1 MILSI
6 NIKYHFM
13 EKFFLNNLK
22 VWVPGSS
29 GMVSSAIIK
38 KLKTEDCEI
47 ITSTRNQLDL
57 TNKIKVFEFYKLN
70 KPDVVI
76 LSAAKVGGIHANST
90 YPVDFLLENLFI
102 QNNII
107 SGAHNF
113 SVKKLLFL
121 GSSCIYPKNI
131 DDPISEDHLL
141 TGSLEETNEW
151 YAVAK
156 ISGIKL
162 CQAFR
167 KQHNCNFITAMPTNL
182 YGPNDN
188 FHPLNSHVPA
198 ALLLK
203 FHNAK
208 INNEPFVTVWGTG
221 KPKREFLY
229 VDDLADACIY
239 LIKNYSGSQPIN
251 VGTGEDISIK
261 NFAEKIKNIVGYK
274 GELKFDKSK
283 PDGTMRKRLN
293 ISRLNNLG
301 WQYKVSLDQGL
312 KLFYEWFTENVN
324 V

>member
-1 MILSI
+1 
-6 NIKYHFM
+6 M
-13 EKFFLNNLK
+13 EKFSLDNLK
-22 VWVPGSS
+22 VWVPGSN

-38 KLKTEDCEI
+38 KLKTENCKI

-57 TNKIKVFEFYKLN
+57 TNTTKVFEFYKVN
-70 KPDVVI
+70 RPDVVI
-76 LSAAKVGGIHANST
+76 LSAAKVGGIHANNN
-90 YPVDFLLENLFI
+90 YPVDFLLENLCI

-107 SGAHNF
+107 SGAHKF
-113 SVKKLLFL
+113 SVNKLLFL

-131 DDPISEDHLL
+131 NDPISEDHLL

-151 YAVAK
+151 YAIAK

-162 CQAFR
+162 CQAYQ
-167 KQHNCNFITAMPTNL
+167 KQYNSNFISAMPTNL

-208 INNEPFVTVWGTG
+208 VNNEPFVTVWGSG
-221 KPKREFLY
+221 NPKREFLY

-239 LIKNYSGSQPIN
+239 LLKNYNGIQPIN

-261 NFAEKIKNIVGYK
+261 DFAEKIKNIVGYK

-312 KLFYEWFTENVN
+312 KLFYEWFTEKANV
-324 V
+324 

>member
-1 MILSI
+1 
-6 NIKYHFM
+6 M
-13 EKFFLNNLK
+13 EKFSLDNLK
-22 VWVPGSS
+22 VWVPGSN

-38 KLKTEDCEI
+38 KLKTENCKI

-57 TNKIKVFEFYKLN
+57 TDKIKVFKFYKLN
-70 KPDVVI
+70 QPDVVI
-76 LSAAKVGGIHANST
+76 LSAAKVGGIHANNT

-162 CQAFR
+162 CQAYQ
-167 KQHNCNFITAMPTNL
+167 KQYNSNFISAMPTNL

-208 INNEPFVTVWGTG
+208 INDEPFVTVWGSG
-221 KPKREFLY
+221 NPKREFLY

-239 LIKNYSGSQPIN
+239 LLKNYNGIQPIN

-261 NFAEKIKNIVGYK
+261 DFAVKIKNIVGYK

-301 WQYKVSLDQGL
+301 WKYKVSLDQGL
-312 KLFYEWFTENVN
+312 KLFYEWFSENVN

>member
-1 MILSI
+1 
-6 NIKYHFM
+6 M
-13 EKFFLNNLK
+13 EKFSLNNLK
-22 VWVPGSS
+22 VWVPGSN

-38 KLKTEDCEI
+38 KLKTENCKI

-57 TNKIKVFEFYKLN
+57 TDKDKVFEFYKLN
-70 KPDVVI
+70 QPDVVI
-76 LSAAKVGGIHANST
+76 LSAAKVGGIHANNT
-90 YPVDFLLENLFI
+90 YPVDFLLENLCI

-162 CQAFR
+162 CQAYQ
-167 KQHNCNFITAMPTNL
+167 KQYNSNFISAMPTNL

-208 INNEPFVTVWGTG
+208 INNEPFVTVWGSG
-221 KPKREFLY
+221 NPKREFLY

-239 LIKNYSGSQPIN
+239 LLKNYNGIQPIN

-261 NFAEKIKNIVGYK
+261 DFAAKIKNIVGYK

-312 KLFYEWFTENVN
+312 KLFYEWFSENVN

>member
-1 MILSI
+1 
-6 NIKYHFM
+6 M
-13 EKFFLNNLK
+13 EKFSLNNLK
-22 VWVPGSS
+22 VWVPGSN

-38 KLKTEDCEI
+38 KLKTENCKI

-57 TNKIKVFEFYKLN
+57 TDKIKVFEFYKLN
-70 KPDVVI
+70 QPDVVI
-76 LSAAKVGGIHANST
+76 LSAAKVGGIHANNT
-90 YPVDFLLENLFI
+90 YPVDFLLENLCI

-162 CQAFR
+162 CQAYQ
-167 KQHNCNFITAMPTNL
+167 KQYNSNFISAMPTNL

-208 INNEPFVTVWGTG
+208 INNEPFVTVWGSG
-221 KPKREFLY
+221 NPKREFLY

-239 LIKNYSGSQPIN
+239 LLKNYNGIQPIN

-261 NFAEKIKNIVGYK
+261 DFAAKIKNIVGYK

-301 WQYKVSLDQGL
+301 WHYKVSLDQGL
-312 KLFYEWFTENVN
+312 KLFYEWFLENAN

>member
-1 MILSI
+1 
-6 NIKYHFM
+6 M
-13 EKFFLNNLK
+13 EKFSFNNLK
-22 VWVPGSS
+22 VWVPGSN

-38 KLKTEDCEI
+38 KLKAENCKI

-57 TNKIKVFEFYKLN
+57 TDKIRVFEFYKLN
-70 KPDVVI
+70 QPDVVI
-76 LSAAKVGGIHANST
+76 LSAAKVGGIHANNT
-90 YPVDFLLENLFI
+90 YPVDFLLENLCI

-131 DDPISEDHLL
+131 NDPISEDHLL

-162 CQAFR
+162 CQAYQ
-167 KQHNCNFITAMPTNL
+167 KQYNSSFISAMPTNL

-208 INNEPFVTVWGTG
+208 INNEPFVTVWGSG
-221 KPKREFLY
+221 NPKREFLY

-239 LIKNYSGSQPIN
+239 LLKNYNGIQPIN

-261 NFAEKIKNIVGYK
+261 EFAAKIKNIVGYK

-293 ISRLNNLG
+293 ISRLNDLG
-301 WQYKVSLDQGL
+301 WHYKVSLDQGL
-312 KLFYEWFTENVN
+312 KLFYEWFSENVN

>member
-1 MILSI
+1 
-6 NIKYHFM
+6 M
-13 EKFFLNNLK
+13 EKFSLDNLK
-22 VWVPGSS
+22 VWVPGSN

-38 KLKTEDCEI
+38 KLKTENCII

-57 TNKIKVFEFYKLN
+57 TDKIKVFEFYKLN
-70 KPDVVI
+70 QPDVVI
-76 LSAAKVGGIHANST
+76 LSAAKVGGIHANNT

-162 CQAFR
+162 CQAYQ
-167 KQHNCNFITAMPTNL
+167 KQYNSSFISAMPTNL

-208 INNEPFVTVWGTG
+208 INDEPFVTVWGSG
-221 KPKREFLY
+221 NPKREFLY

-239 LIKNYSGSQPIN
+239 LLKNYNGIQPIN

-261 NFAEKIKNIVGYK
+261 DFAAKIKNIVGYK

-301 WQYKVSLDQGL
+301 WKYKVSLDQGL
-312 KLFYEWFTENVN
+312 KLFYEWFSENVN

>member
-1 MILSI
+1 
-6 NIKYHFM
+6 M
-13 EKFFLNNLK
+13 EKFSLNNLK
-22 VWVPGSS
+22 VWVPGSN

-38 KLKTEDCEI
+38 KLKTENCKI

-57 TNKIKVFEFYKLN
+57 TDKIKVFEFYKLN
-70 KPDVVI
+70 QPDVVI
-76 LSAAKVGGIHANST
+76 LSAAKVGGIHANNT
-90 YPVDFLLENLFI
+90 YPVDFLLENLCI

-162 CQAFR
+162 CQAYQ
-167 KQHNCNFITAMPTNL
+167 KQYNSNFISAMPTNL

-208 INNEPFVTVWGTG
+208 INNEPFVTVWGSG
-221 KPKREFLY
+221 NPKREFLY

-239 LIKNYSGSQPIN
+239 LLKNYNGIQPIN

-261 NFAEKIKNIVGYK
+261 DFAAKIKNIVGYK

-301 WQYKVSLDQGL
+301 WHYKVSLDQGL
-312 KLFYEWFTENVN
+312 KLFYEWFTENAN

>member
-1 MILSI
+1 
-6 NIKYHFM
+6 M
-13 EKFFLNNLK
+13 EKFSLDNLK
-22 VWVPGSS
+22 VWVPGSN

-38 KLKTEDCEI
+38 KLKTENCKI

-57 TNKIKVFEFYKLN
+57 TDKIKVFEFYKSN
-70 KPDVVI
+70 QPDVVI
-76 LSAAKVGGIHANST
+76 LSAAKVGGIHANNT
-90 YPVDFLLENLFI
+90 YPVDFLLENLCI

-162 CQAFR
+162 CQAYQ
-167 KQHNCNFITAMPTNL
+167 KQYNSNFISAMPTNL

-208 INNEPFVTVWGTG
+208 INDEPFVTVWGSG
-221 KPKREFLY
+221 NPKREFLY

-239 LIKNYSGSQPIN
+239 LLKNYNGIQPIN

-261 NFAEKIKNIVGYK
+261 DFAAKIKNIVGYK

-301 WQYKVSLDQGL
+301 WKYKVSLDQGL
-312 KLFYEWFTENVN
+312 KLFYEWFSENVN

>member
-1 MILSI
+1 
-6 NIKYHFM
+6 M
-13 EKFFLNNLK
+13 EKFSLDNLK
-22 VWVPGSS
+22 VWVPGSN

-38 KLKTEDCEI
+38 KLKTENCKI
-47 ITSTRNQLDL
+47 ITSTRSQLDL
-57 TNKIKVFEFYKLN
+57 TDKIKVFDFYKSN
-70 KPDVVI
+70 QPDVVI
-76 LSAAKVGGIHANST
+76 LSAAKVGGIHANNT

-162 CQAFR
+162 CQAYQ
-167 KQHNCNFITAMPTNL
+167 KQYNSNFISAMPTNL

-208 INNEPFVTVWGTG
+208 INDEPFVTVWGSG
-221 KPKREFLY
+221 NPKREFLY
-229 VDDLADACIY
+229 VDDLADACLY
-239 LIKNYSGSQPIN
+239 LLKNYNGIQPIN

-261 NFAEKIKNIVGYK
+261 DFAAKIKNIVGYK

-301 WQYKVSLDQGL
+301 WHYKVSLDQGL
-312 KLFYEWFTENVN
+312 KLFYEWFSENVN

>member
-1 MILSI
+1 
-6 NIKYHFM
+6 M
-13 EKFFLNNLK
+13 EKFSLNNLN
-22 VWVPGSS
+22 VWVPGSN

-38 KLKTEDCEI
+38 KLKTENCKI

-57 TNKIKVFEFYKLN
+57 TDKIKVFEFYKLN
-70 KPDVVI
+70 QPDVVI
-76 LSAAKVGGIHANST
+76 LSAAKVGGIHANNT
-90 YPVDFLLENLFI
+90 YPVDFLLENLCI

-107 SGAHNF
+107 SGAYNF

-162 CQAFR
+162 CQAFQ
-167 KQHNCNFITAMPTNL
+167 KQYNCNFITAMPTNL

-208 INNEPFVTVWGTG
+208 LNNEPFVTVWGTG
-221 KPKREFLY
+221 NPKREFLY

-239 LIKNYSGSQPIN
+239 LLKNYSGIHPIN
-251 VGTGEDISIK
+251 IGTGEDISIK
-261 NFAEKIKNIVGYK
+261 DFAEKIKNIVGFK
-274 GELKFDKSK
+274 GELKFDRSK

-293 ISRLNNLG
+293 VSRLNNLG

-312 KLFYEWFTENVN
+312 KLFYEWFTENAN

>member
-1 MILSI
+1 
-6 NIKYHFM
+6 M
-13 EKFFLNNLK
+13 EKFSFNNLK
-22 VWVPGSS
+22 VWVPGSN

-38 KLKTEDCEI
+38 KLKAENCKI

-57 TNKIKVFEFYKLN
+57 TDKIRVFEFYKLN
-70 KPDVVI
+70 QPDVVI
-76 LSAAKVGGIHANST
+76 LSAAKVGGIHANNT
-90 YPVDFLLENLFI
+90 YPVDFLLENLCI

-131 DDPISEDHLL
+131 NDPISEDHLL

-162 CQAFR
+162 CQAYQ
-167 KQHNCNFITAMPTNL
+167 KQYNSNFISAMPTNL

-208 INNEPFVTVWGTG
+208 INNEPFVTVWGSG
-221 KPKREFLY
+221 NPKREFLY

-239 LIKNYSGSQPIN
+239 LLKNYNGIQPIN
-251 VGTGEDISIK
+251 IGTGEDISIK
-261 NFAEKIKNIVGYK
+261 EFAAKIKSIVGYK

-293 ISRLNNLG
+293 ISRLNDLG
-301 WQYKVSLDQGL
+301 WHYKVSLDQGL
-312 KLFYEWFTENVN
+312 KLFYEWFSENVN

>member
-1 MILSI
+1 
-6 NIKYHFM
+6 
-13 EKFFLNNLK
+13 
-22 VWVPGSS
+22 
-29 GMVSSAIIK
+29 
-38 KLKTEDCEI
+38 
-47 ITSTRNQLDL
+47 
-57 TNKIKVFEFYKLN
+57 
-70 KPDVVI
+70 
-76 LSAAKVGGIHANST
+76 
-90 YPVDFLLENLFI
+90 
-102 QNNII
+102 
-107 SGAHNF
+107 
-113 SVKKLLFL
+113 
-121 GSSCIYPKNI
+121 
-131 DDPISEDHLL
+131 
-141 TGSLEETNEW
+141 
-151 YAVAK
+151 
-156 ISGIKL
+156 
-162 CQAFR
+162 
-167 KQHNCNFITAMPTNL
+167 MPTNL

-208 INNEPFVTVWGTG
+208 INNDPFVTVWGTG

-239 LIKNYSGSQPIN
+239 LLKNYSGSQPIN

>member
-1 MILSI
+1 
-6 NIKYHFM
+6 M
-13 EKFFLNNLK
+13 EKFSLDNLK
-22 VWVPGSS
+22 VWVPGSN

-38 KLKTEDCEI
+38 KLKTENCKI

-57 TNKIKVFEFYKLN
+57 TDKIKVFEFYKSN
-70 KPDVVI
+70 QPDVVI
-76 LSAAKVGGIHANST
+76 LSAAKVGGIHANNT

-162 CQAFR
+162 CQAYQ
-167 KQHNCNFITAMPTNL
+167 KQYNSNFISAMPTNL

-208 INNEPFVTVWGTG
+208 INNEPFVTVWGSG
-221 KPKREFLY
+221 NPKREFLY

-239 LIKNYSGSQPIN
+239 LLKNYNGIQPIN

-261 NFAEKIKNIVGYK
+261 DFAAKIKNIVGYK

-301 WQYKVSLDQGL
+301 WKYKVSLDQGL
-312 KLFYEWFTENVN
+312 KLFYEWFSENVN

>member
-1 MILSI
+1 
-6 NIKYHFM
+6 M
-13 EKFFLNNLK
+13 EKFSLDNLK
-22 VWVPGSS
+22 VWVPGSN

-38 KLKTEDCEI
+38 KLKTENCKI

-57 TNKIKVFEFYKLN
+57 TDKIKVFEFYKSN
-70 KPDVVI
+70 QPDVVI
-76 LSAAKVGGIHANST
+76 LSAAKVGGIHANNT

-131 DDPISEDHLL
+131 EDPISEDHLL

-162 CQAFR
+162 CQAYQ
-167 KQHNCNFITAMPTNL
+167 KQYNSNFISAMPTNL

-208 INNEPFVTVWGTG
+208 INDEPFVTVWGSG
-221 KPKREFLY
+221 NPKREFLY
-229 VDDLADACIY
+229 VDDLADACLY
-239 LIKNYSGSQPIN
+239 LLKNYNGIQPIN

-261 NFAEKIKNIVGYK
+261 DFAAKIKNIVGYK

-301 WQYKVSLDQGL
+301 WHYKFSLDQGL
-312 KLFYEWFTENVN
+312 KLFYEWFSENVN

>member
-1 MILSI
+1 
-6 NIKYHFM
+6 M
-13 EKFFLNNLK
+13 EKFSLNNLK
-22 VWVPGSS
+22 IWVPGSN

-38 KLKTEDCEI
+38 KLKTENCKI
-47 ITSTRNQLDL
+47 VTSTRNELDL
-57 TNKIKVFEFYKLN
+57 TDKSKVFKFYKSN
-70 KPDVVI
+70 MPDVVI
-76 LSAAKVGGIHANST
+76 LSAAKVGGIHANNL
-90 YPVDFLLENLFI
+90 YPVNFLLENLCI

-162 CQAFR
+162 CQAYQ
-167 KQHNCNFITAMPTNL
+167 KQYNSNFITAMPTNL

-198 ALLLK
+198 SLLLK
-203 FHNAK
+203 CHNAK
-208 INNEPFVTVWGTG
+208 INNEPYVTVWGTG
-221 KPKREFLY
+221 NPKREFLY

-239 LIKNYSGSQPIN
+239 LLKQYSGTNPIN

-293 ISRLNNLG
+293 ISRLNKLG

-312 KLFYEWFTENVN
+312 KLFYEWFIENAN

>member
-1 MILSI
+1 
-6 NIKYHFM
+6 M
-13 EKFFLNNLK
+13 EKFSLNNLK
-22 VWVPGSS
+22 VWVPGSN
-29 GMVSSAIIK
+29 GMVSSTIIK
-38 KLKTEDCEI
+38 KLKTKNCKI
-47 ITSTRNQLDL
+47 ITPTRNQLDL
-57 TNKIKVFEFYKLN
+57 TDKVKVFEFYKLN
-70 KPDVVI
+70 QPDVVI
-76 LSAAKVGGIHANST
+76 LSAAKVGGIHANNT
-90 YPVDFLLENLFI
+90 YPVDFLLENLCI

-107 SGAHNF
+107 SGAYNF

-131 DDPISEDHLL
+131 DDPISEDLLL

-156 ISGIKL
+156 ISEIKL
-162 CQAFR
+162 CQAYQ
-167 KQHNCNFITAMPTNL
+167 KQYNSNFISAMPTNL

-188 FHPLNSHVPA
+188 FHPLNSHVPE

-208 INNEPFVTVWGTG
+208 INNEPFVTVWGSG
-221 KPKREFLY
+221 NPKREFLY

-239 LIKNYSGSQPIN
+239 LLKNYNGIQPIN

-261 NFAEKIKNIVGYK
+261 DFAAKIKSIVGYK

-301 WQYKVSLDQGL
+301 WHYKVSLDQGL
-312 KLFYEWFTENVN
+312 KLFYEWFSENAN

>member
-1 MILSI
+1 MDMFS
-6 NIKYHFM
+6 
-13 EKFFLNNLK
+13 LNNLK
-22 VWVPGSS
+22 IWVPGSN

-38 KLKTEDCEI
+38 KLETENCKV

-57 TNKIKVFEFYKLN
+57 TDKIQVFEFYKLN
-70 KPDVVI
+70 QPDVVI
-76 LSAAKVGGIHANST
+76 LSAAKVGGIYANNT
-90 YPVDFLLENLFI
+90 YPVDFLLENLCI
-102 QNNII
+102 QNNVI

-162 CQAFR
+162 CQAYQ
-167 KQHNCNFITAMPTNL
+167 KQYNSNFISAMPTNL

-208 INNEPFVTVWGTG
+208 INDEPFVTVWGSG
-221 KPKREFLY
+221 NPKREFLY

-239 LIKNYSGSQPIN
+239 LLKNYNGIQPIN
-251 VGTGEDISIK
+251 VGTGVDISIK
-261 NFAEKIKNIVGYK
+261 DFAAKIKNIVGYK

-301 WQYKVSLDQGL
+301 WKYKVSLDQGL
-312 KLFYEWFTENVN
+312 KLFYEWFSENVN

>member
-1 MILSI
+1 
-6 NIKYHFM
+6 M
-13 EKFFLNNLK
+13 EKFSLDNLK
-22 VWVPGSS
+22 VWVPGSN

-38 KLKTEDCEI
+38 KLRTENCKI

-57 TNKIKVFEFYKLN
+57 TDKIKVFEFYKSN
-70 KPDVVI
+70 QPDVVI
-76 LSAAKVGGIHANST
+76 LSAAKVGGIHANNT
-90 YPVDFLLENLFI
+90 YPVDFLLENLCI

-162 CQAFR
+162 CQAYQ
-167 KQHNCNFITAMPTNL
+167 KQYNSNFISAMPTNL

-208 INNEPFVTVWGTG
+208 INDEPFVTVWGSG
-221 KPKREFLY
+221 NPKREFLY

-239 LIKNYSGSQPIN
+239 LLKNYNGIQPIN

-261 NFAEKIKNIVGYK
+261 DFAAKIKNIVGYK

-301 WQYKVSLDQGL
+301 WKYKVSLDQGL
-312 KLFYEWFTENVN
+312 KLFYEWFSENVN

>member
-1 MILSI
+1 
-6 NIKYHFM
+6 M
-13 EKFFLNNLK
+13 EKFSLNNLK
-22 VWVPGSS
+22 VWVPGSN

-38 KLKTEDCEI
+38 KLKTENCKI

-57 TNKIKVFEFYKLN
+57 TDKIKVFEFYKLN
-70 KPDVVI
+70 QPDVVI
-76 LSAAKVGGIHANST
+76 LSAAKVGGIHANNT
-90 YPVDFLLENLFI
+90 YPVDFLLENLCI

-162 CQAFR
+162 CQAYQ
-167 KQHNCNFITAMPTNL
+167 KQYNSNFISAMPTNL

-208 INNEPFVTVWGTG
+208 INNEPFVTVWGSG
-221 KPKREFLY
+221 NPKREFLY

-239 LIKNYSGSQPIN
+239 LLKNYNGIQPIN

-261 NFAEKIKNIVGYK
+261 DFAEKIKNIVGYK

-312 KLFYEWFTENVN
+312 KLFYEWFLENAN

>member
-1 MILSI
+1 
-6 NIKYHFM
+6 M
-13 EKFFLNNLK
+13 EKFSLDNLK
-22 VWVPGSS
+22 VWVPGSN

-38 KLKTEDCEI
+38 KLKTENCKI

-57 TNKIKVFEFYKLN
+57 TDKVKVFEFYKEN
-70 KPDVVI
+70 QPDVVI
-76 LSAAKVGGIHANST
+76 LSAAKVGGIHANNT
-90 YPVDFLLENLFI
+90 YPVDFLLENLCI

-131 DDPISEDHLL
+131 NDPISEDHLL

-151 YAVAK
+151 YAIAK

-162 CQAFR
+162 CQAYQ
-167 KQHNCNFITAMPTNL
+167 KQYNSNFISAMPTNL

-208 INNEPFVTVWGTG
+208 INDEPFVTVWGSG
-221 KPKREFLY
+221 NPKREFLY

-239 LIKNYSGSQPIN
+239 LLKNYNGIQPIN

-261 NFAEKIKNIVGYK
+261 DFAAKIKNIVGYK

-301 WQYKVSLDQGL
+301 WKYKVSLDQGL
-312 KLFYEWFTENVN
+312 KLFYEWFSENVN

>member
-1 MILSI
+1 
-6 NIKYHFM
+6 M
-13 EKFFLNNLK
+13 EKFSLNNLK
-22 VWVPGSS
+22 VWVPGSN

-38 KLKTEDCEI
+38 KLKTENCKI

-57 TNKIKVFEFYKLN
+57 TDKVKVFEFYKLN
-70 KPDVVI
+70 QPDVVI
-76 LSAAKVGGIHANST
+76 LSAAKVGGIHANNT
-90 YPVDFLLENLFI
+90 YPVDFLLENLCI

-113 SVKKLLFL
+113 SIKKLLFL

-162 CQAFR
+162 CQAYQ
-167 KQHNCNFITAMPTNL
+167 KQYNSNFITAMPTNL

-208 INNEPFVTVWGTG
+208 INNDPFVTVWGTG

-239 LIKNYSGSQPIN
+239 LLKNYNGIQPIN

-261 NFAEKIKNIVGYK
+261 NFAEKIKIIVGYK

>member
-1 MILSI
+1 
-6 NIKYHFM
+6 M
-13 EKFFLNNLK
+13 EKFSLDNLK
-22 VWVPGSS
+22 VWVPGSN

-38 KLKTEDCEI
+38 KLKTENCKI
-47 ITSTRNQLDL
+47 ITSTRSQLDL
-57 TNKIKVFEFYKLN
+57 TDKIKVFEFYKSN
-70 KPDVVI
+70 QPDVVI
-76 LSAAKVGGIHANST
+76 LSAAKVGGIHANNT
-90 YPVDFLLENLFI
+90 YPVDFLLENLCI

-113 SVKKLLFL
+113 SIKKLLFL

-151 YAVAK
+151 YAIAK

-162 CQAFR
+162 CQAYQ
-167 KQHNCNFITAMPTNL
+167 KQYNRNFISAMPTNL

-208 INNEPFVTVWGTG
+208 INDEPFVTVWGSG
-221 KPKREFLY
+221 NPKREFLY
-229 VDDLADACIY
+229 VDDLADACLY
-239 LIKNYSGSQPIN
+239 LLKNYNGIQPIN

-261 NFAEKIKNIVGYK
+261 DFAAKIKNIVGYK

-301 WQYKVSLDQGL
+301 WHYKFSLDQGL
-312 KLFYEWFTENVN
+312 KLFYEWFSENVN

>member
-1 MILSI
+1 
-6 NIKYHFM
+6 M
-13 EKFFLNNLK
+13 EKFSLDNLK
-22 VWVPGSS
+22 VWVPGSN

-38 KLKTEDCEI
+38 KLKTENCKI

-57 TNKIKVFEFYKLN
+57 TDKIKVFEFYKLN
-70 KPDVVI
+70 QPDVVI
-76 LSAAKVGGIHANST
+76 LSAAKVGGIHANNT

-162 CQAFR
+162 CQAYQ
-167 KQHNCNFITAMPTNL
+167 KQYNSNFISAMPTNL

-208 INNEPFVTVWGTG
+208 INDEPFVTVWGSG
-221 KPKREFLY
+221 NPKREFLY

-239 LIKNYSGSQPIN
+239 LLKNYNGIQPIN

-261 NFAEKIKNIVGYK
+261 DFATKIKNIVGYK

-301 WQYKVSLDQGL
+301 WHYKVSLDQGL
-312 KLFYEWFTENVN
+312 KLFYEWFSENVN

>member
-1 MILSI
+1 
-6 NIKYHFM
+6 M
-13 EKFFLNNLK
+13 EKFSLNNLK
-22 VWVPGSS
+22 VWVPGSN

-38 KLKTEDCEI
+38 KLKTENCKI

-57 TNKIKVFEFYKLN
+57 TDKIKVFEFYKLN
-70 KPDVVI
+70 QPDVVI
-76 LSAAKVGGIHANST
+76 LSAAKVGGIHANNT
-90 YPVDFLLENLFI
+90 YPVDFLLENLCI

-162 CQAFR
+162 CQAYQ
-167 KQHNCNFITAMPTNL
+167 KQYNSNFISAMPTNL

-208 INNEPFVTVWGTG
+208 INNEPFVTVWGSG
-221 KPKREFLY
+221 NPKREFLY

-239 LIKNYSGSQPIN
+239 LLKNYNGIQPIN

-261 NFAEKIKNIVGYK
+261 DFAEKIKNIVGYK

-312 KLFYEWFTENVN
+312 KLFYEWFTENAN

>member
-1 MILSI
+1 
-6 NIKYHFM
+6 M
-13 EKFFLNNLK
+13 EKFSINNLK
-22 VWVPGSS
+22 VWVPGSN

-38 KLKTEDCEI
+38 KLKTENCKI

-57 TNKIKVFEFYKLN
+57 TDKVKVFEFYKLN
-70 KPDVVI
+70 QPDVVI
-76 LSAAKVGGIHANST
+76 LSAAKVGGIHANNT
-90 YPVDFLLENLFI
+90 YPVDFLLENLCI

-107 SGAHNF
+107 SGAYNF

-162 CQAFR
+162 CQAYQ
-167 KQHNCNFITAMPTNL
+167 KQYNSNFISAMPTNL

-208 INNEPFVTVWGTG
+208 INNEPFVTVWGSG
-221 KPKREFLY
+221 NPKREFLY

-239 LIKNYSGSQPIN
+239 LLKNYNGIQPIN

-261 NFAEKIKNIVGYK
+261 DFAAKIKNIVGYK

-301 WQYKVSLDQGL
+301 WHYKFSLDQGL
-312 KLFYEWFTENVN
+312 KLFYEWFSENAN